1 MPRFGR
7 RRRSLANQVLVLSGS
22 RRAAGAMHQLAN
34 PVDVERLL
42 SIAEPGVSR
51 SLFPDDSEIYGVVVV
66 VVVDEPGGG
75 FGTTT
80 VAGVG

>member
-1 MPRFGR
+1 
-7 RRRSLANQVLVLSGS
+7 
-22 RRAAGAMHQLAN
+22 MHQLAN